1 MATGHARLGASAG
14 CIPEASCHWIRDTAH
29 GHLLF
34 QAQYH
39 KAARVVRTH
48 HHRMGRHG
56 IGRRWTESPR
66 FMPGLQIQGLHD
78 RRARPTDRPR
88 VLGWQRPL
96 HRLAPAA
103 IPLCQRSSREH
114 PSSGEHHRS
123 EARSCG
129 EDTFRAGKCRKPRS
143 TSHVD
148 AGIARPRAGRPTRN
162 QLTHSA
168 FAPNWRA
175 LAQNGEAVHIQDLQ
189 QEHEVSTLEEF
200 ERVLAQRY
208 GNEVNG
214 FWINRR
220 RNLLPLLLILVNKAY
235 AYMLYSP
242 MKTATRLSLGGTPSR
257 HDPDHDTIFF
267 ANRIEEPEVFPNFAV
282 IALADAI
289 AAAKQ
294 LFASTALPR
303 CVEWFEP

>member
-1 MATGHARLGASAG
+1 
-14 CIPEASCHWIRDTAH
+14 
-29 GHLLF
+29 
-34 QAQYH
+34 
-39 KAARVVRTH
+39 
-48 HHRMGRHG
+48 
-56 IGRRWTESPR
+56 
-66 FMPGLQIQGLHD
+66 
-78 RRARPTDRPR
+78 
-88 VLGWQRPL
+88 
-96 HRLAPAA
+96 
-103 IPLCQRSSREH
+103 
-114 PSSGEHHRS
+114 
-123 EARSCG
+123 
-129 EDTFRAGKCRKPRS
+129 
-143 TSHVD
+143 
-148 AGIARPRAGRPTRN
+148 
-162 QLTHSA
+162 
-168 FAPNWRA
+168 
-175 LAQNGEAVHIQDLQ
+175 VHIQDLQ